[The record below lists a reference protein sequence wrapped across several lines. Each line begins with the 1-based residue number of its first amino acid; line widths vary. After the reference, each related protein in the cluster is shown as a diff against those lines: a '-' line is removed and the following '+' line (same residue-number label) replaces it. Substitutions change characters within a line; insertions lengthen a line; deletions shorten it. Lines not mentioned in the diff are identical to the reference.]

1 VYCAHSLCSHTALP
15 LSTHLLCFAHSFVLL
30 IPLLAPL
37 RNSGLSWLPA
47 HAHRL
52 LLSLT
57 HRELKIAVNL
67 HTPPPSYTHTH
78 TPPLLHTHTHP
89 PSLLHTHTP
98 SHLHTHTPFLLHTHT
113 PSLLHT
119 HTPPPSYTHTP
130 FLLHT
135 PFHTPRPQHWPLILT
150 AIASLPPCCCVLMSS
165 RCNAVIV
172 PIS

>member
-1 VYCAHSLCSHTALP
+1 LRSLTVLTYCIASLNSLALFCSF
-15 LSTHLLCFAHSFVLL
+15 LCFAHSFTSPTQEQR
-30 IPLLAPL
+30 PLLAP
-37 RNSGLSWLPA
+37 RTCAPA
-47 HAHRL
+47 TAF
-52 LLSLT
+52 
-57 HRELKIAVNL
+57 
-67 HTPPPSYTHTH
+67 SYTQGAQDRGKFTH
-78 TPPLLHTHTHP
+78 TPSLLHTHTHP
-89 PSLLHTHTP
+89 SPPSYTHTHTP